1 MNDTP
6 ATEAKRKARLRW
18 VTLGEA
24 IALAALI
31 ISGIGV
37 WLSWKGSS
45 EEKSPTTIVEQR
57 QAIPL
62 ALRGRARSDGRA
74 LEIMPVEDSH
84 ALQSLTV
91 APQGAKPIEFGS
103 DGELE
108 RPRPAKMRS
117 AKAPP
122 DGKGTHR
129 APRPHRRQICRSRR
143 RQVGHR
149 LLRDQLSL
157 GRRRPVRRP
166 LRCRLVGLS
175 RLADDFFR
183 LEEEVDLD
191 LRILVAV
198 RAVDRIGLDRFGDK
212 SCGSCLRRHWP
223 GWSRP

>member
-45 EEKSPTTIVEQR
+45 EERSPTTIVERR

-62 ALRGRARSDGRA
+62 ALRGRARSDGRS

-91 APQGAKPIEFGS
+91 APRGAKPIELGS
-103 DGELE
+103 DGNLSARDLE
-108 RPRPAKMRS
+108 NALGGNAPA
-117 AKAPP
+117 
-122 DGKGTHR
+122 GKGTHR
-129 APRPHRRQICRSRR
+129 ARVQIAAKYVEAGADKSATGSYVISYRWEGGGLFGGRS
-143 RQVGHR
+143 
-149 LLRDQLSL
+149 L
-157 GRRRPVRRP
+157 
-166 LRCRLVGLS
+166 RLVGLS
-175 RLADDFFR
+175 R
-183 LEEEVDLD
+183 
-191 LRILVAV
+191 
-198 RAVDRIGLDRFGDK
+198 
-212 SCGSCLRRHWP
+212 
-223 GWSRP
+223 